1 MRQRAASIFPGSS
14 RQPLLRCLTCCC
26 LLQTPPVQKR
36 GCSSKHQQRDLVLCW
51 GQKGSVPRTPLCPA
65 WSPAVSHNQ
74 AAAKLFHFF
83 FFIFFS
89 SSFVFWSEARGPK
102 GKLPR
107 QIQIHVGCD
116 KFAGVFLEVWSP
128 EGTRV
133 IDRQIYSWQMMEER
147 SVCTPAVT
155 FSSFPTCWG
164 NPCLLFKNKVQI

>member
-1 MRQRAASIFPGSS
+1 MPDLLLPAADPPSAEKGLLQQTPAAGPGPVLGTEGLCPSDTSVPGLVTSSEPQSGSS
-14 RQPLLRCLTCCC
+14 
-26 LLQTPPVQKR
+26 KI
-36 GCSSKHQQRDLVLCW
+36 
-51 GQKGSVPRTPLCPA
+51 
-65 WSPAVSHNQ
+65 VSFF
-74 AAAKLFHFF
+74 LFH
-83 FFIFFS
+83 FFS